1 MLVNVLMLSLVSTE
15 RKDVKMEL
23 VSREE
28 LLRLLTALRQAT
40 MSDQEAYRAIQTF
53 GEMNFQ
59 EARPEVE
66 KFLKSED
73 AELRFVAL
81 KVLTS
86 YWHLEEHWVT
96 AWNVLEHDPDE
107 DCRFRAAIALGALKR
122 NTQDSSTLSVLAR
135 VVRNEHEK
143 HVVREA
149 AYAAMKEV
157 LQYVPREQFN
167 MATHGL
173 DFEKDIDWDMVNK
186 Y

>member
-1 MLVNVLMLSLVSTE
+1 
-15 RKDVKMEL
+15 MEL
-23 VSREE
+23 VSRKE
-28 LLRLLTALRQAT
+28 LLRLLTAIREAT
-40 MSDQEAYRAIQTF
+40 MSHREIYHAIQTF

-66 KFLKSED
+66 MFLKSED

-86 YWHLEEHWVT
+86 YWRLEEHWTT
-96 AWNVLEHDPDE
+96 ACDVLEHDPDE
-107 DCRFRAAIALGALKR
+107 DCRFRAASALGALKR
-122 NTQDSSTLSVLAR
+122 NTQDSSTLSVLAQ
-135 VVRNEHEK
+135 VVRNKREK
-143 HVVREA
+143 RVVREA

-157 LQYVPREQFN
+157 LQFEPLEQFK

-173 DFEKDIDWDMVNK
+173 DLEKDVDWNMVNR